1 MAQRQKVPYL
11 TADAI
16 IEYGVGIVLI
26 ERKFPPLGWALPGGF
41 VDYGED
47 VMSAAIREAKEETNL
62 DMEDVEFFTLRTD
75 PKRDKRFHII
85 TAIFAGK
92 GRGTPKAEDDA
103 KNIGVF
109 EFNKIPK
116 LVCDHNQIVE
126 EYLKAIQVA
135 YVAE

>member
-1 MAQRQKVPYL
+1 MQKQKVPYL

-16 IEYGVGIVLI
+16 IEYNGGIILI

-62 DMEDVEFFTLRTD
+62 DMEDIGFFTLRAD
-75 PKRDKRFHII
+75 PRRDKRFHII
-85 TAIFAGK
+85 TAVFAGK
-92 GRGTPKAEDDA
+92 GRGVPKAEDDA

-109 EFNKIPK
+109 KPNEIPK
-116 LVCDHNQIVE
+116 LVCDHNEIVCE
-126 EYLKAIQVA
+126 FLRLRKV
-135 YVAE
+135 